1 MSHPTPRVRAPA
13 RSRRAGT
20 LVTLLVAL
28 ATSLLVLACGG
39 GSTAAP
45 GGATSAPGET
55 MGETTA
61 PTSGY

>member
-1 MSHPTPRVRAPA
+1 MIHPTPRVRAPA

-20 LVTLLVAL
+20 LLSLVVAL
-28 ATSLLVLACGG
+28 ATSVLLVACGG
-39 GSTAAP
+39 GSTAPP